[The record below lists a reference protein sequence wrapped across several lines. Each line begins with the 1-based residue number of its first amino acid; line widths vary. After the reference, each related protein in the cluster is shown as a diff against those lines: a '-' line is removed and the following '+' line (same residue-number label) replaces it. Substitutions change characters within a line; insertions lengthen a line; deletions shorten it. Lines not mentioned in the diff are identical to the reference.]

1 MRRFLYFILVILPVF
16 LVLSGN
22 GQLRAVEIE
31 NGDVP
36 DFSVGLNLSF
46 GSSDIEFEGGVG
58 VENSL
63 KSTMILLEVDV
74 DLFNAVT
81 VGFLAG
87 YDMNRFGDPVVA
99 TGLPLS
105 LSLERDSNNSMAFG
119 ISVRAEPFYFGK
131 FSVGVNGQFLYVK
144 QFKTE
149 WDIEL
154 PIITGTA
161 IEKHYYMKAGLDLLL
176 QYEGLTG
183 ITPFIGP
190 NVHFIDG
197 KLDVQEQIGTI
208 SAEQQLE
215 YKQKKLLGVC
225 AGARF
230 EPASNLQVE
239 AKVYFIS
246 QTAASVQV
254 LYIF

>member
-1 MRRFLYFILVILPVF
+1 MRRFILLILPVF
-16 LVLSGN
+16 LVLSGSSM
-22 GQLRAVEIE
+22 LHAVKIE

-36 DFSVGLNLSF
+36 DFSVGLNLSV
-46 GSSDIEFEGGVG
+46 GASDIEFEGVEGM
-58 VENSL
+58 ENSL

-74 DLFNAVT
+74 DLFDAIT

-87 YDMNRFGDPVVA
+87 YDMNSFGDPVYA

-105 LSLERDSNNSMAFG
+105 LSLERDTNSSMAFG

-131 FSVGVNGQFLYVK
+131 FSLGVNGQFLYVK
-144 QFKTE
+144 RFKSE
-149 WDIEL
+149 WVIDL
-154 PIITGTA
+154 PIVTGTA
-161 IEKHYYMKAGLDLLL
+161 VEKHYYMKAGLELLL
-176 QYEGLTG
+176 QYDGLMG
-183 ITPFIGP
+183 FTPFVGP
-190 NVHFIDG
+190 HIHYLKG
-197 KLDVQEQIGTI
+197 QLDLEEQIESI
-208 SAEQQLE
+208 SAEQRLE
-215 YKQKKLLGVC
+215 YKQKNMFGVC

-230 EPASNLQVE
+230 EPLDNLQVE